1 MLEIYK
7 NSAHFIGA
15 ANFQVTPWV
24 AQLHL
29 LLLLLF
35 ALVGCL
41 SCFGLLQSDRLLG
54 PLSDSHIY
62 RCI

>member
-29 LLLLLF
+29 LLLLL
-35 ALVGCL
+35 L
-41 SCFGLLQSDRLLG
+41 SFGWLPVLLWAS
-54 PLSDSHIY
+54 SE
-62 RCI
+62 